1 MHRFLRI
8 VSVTSL
14 FALTWSAAALAGS
27 TGDLRGGLQSGE
39 PTVCAAGLAQIVFAA
54 HETGDFC
61 DSTAD
66 HGTSKSC
73 KEEGRA
79 TGLYTCP
86 AGQHVANLNCS
97 VGQSCNSGNG
107 SWCSCTYDCRKA
119 IAVDPEPVDPHDGE

>member
-1 MHRFLRI
+1 MRVVGEFSKRRSAMHRILRI
-8 VSVTSL
+8 ASMASL
-14 FALTWSAAALAGS
+14 FVLTGSAAALAGS
-27 TGDLRGGLQSGE
+27 KSDLRGGLQSGE
-39 PTVCAAGLAQIVFAA
+39 PAVCAAGLAQIVFAA

-66 HGTSKSC
+66 HGTSTSC

-97 VGQSCNSGNG
+97 VGQ
-107 SWCSCTYDCRKA
+107 
-119 IAVDPEPVDPHDGE
+119 